1 MFHRRKALP
10 SLKKQTGNLYIIAIF
25 VIVVMGFL
33 ANALSRMEWS
43 NSDALAKDVLGTRA
57 WFAAHSANEWILTQ
71 IYPIGDST
79 NNDIVSVC
87 AAINSEDNSDID
99 YASGMLSEFKGC
111 SDITTTC
118 DKKYNSD
125 LAFYKIESAVTCGS
139 GQLQVA
145 RKQEVWVRE
154 SLSD

>member
-1 MFHRRKALP
+1 MFHRRKALS

-57 WFAAHSANEWILTQ
+57 WFAAHSVNELALTEL
-71 IYPIGDST
+71 YPLNSSAS
-79 NNDIVSVC
+79 VVESVC
-87 AAINSEDNSDID
+87 TSSWGSVQSAANSLI
-99 YASGMLSEFKGC
+99 AQFPGC
-111 SDITTTC
+111 SVETQCGELGHLDSES
-118 DKKYNSD
+118 Y
-125 LAFYKIESAVTCGS
+125 YKVESAVTCGS